1 MFTLVPLTI
10 SFDYDDAEYRVD
22 VKYVPESG
30 EITIK
35 NIYVDDKRIQSPDTF
50 STDENFEAF
59 VGFEERV
66 ENAYIAMM
74 EEDLALE
81 DLQFND
87 SVDDELNWDETES
100 EEYSTDDID

>member
-30 EITIK
+30 EIAIK